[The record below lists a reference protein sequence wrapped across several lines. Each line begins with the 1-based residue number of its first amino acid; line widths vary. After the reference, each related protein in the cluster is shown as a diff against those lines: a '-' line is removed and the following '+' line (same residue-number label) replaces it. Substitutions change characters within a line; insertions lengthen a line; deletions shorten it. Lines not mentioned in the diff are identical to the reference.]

1 MFYIPLTLYMLKG
14 LRWSLVFL
22 AARVEDVKVVEEEES
37 MGFIDAK
44 TARKQL
50 IREYDGIRKVSRINA
65 IVLIRAAA
73 RGSNLVGLATA
84 RELVEQIV
92 DPINEELERL
102 QLKPV
107 EKRNDLSMT
116 NYVEIAYGKHYTKKL
131 EKIAGEKVNWDTPLV
146 GQDVYLTPY
155 WKAYLLKDRKVLLI
169 THKTMSDIIR
179 VLPDKDSFRR
189 WREWHYNGFPD
200 PETGRRQKRTTGEPF
215 NEFLELPIKEDT
227 AGEKAE
233 TLTPE
238 EMRQIYLALRV
249 ELSPQDADRILSKIE
264 TIQKEVERK

>member
-1 MFYIPLTLYMLKG
+1 
-14 LRWSLVFL
+14 
-22 AARVEDVKVVEEEES
+22 
-37 MGFIDAK
+37 
-44 TARKQL
+44 
-50 IREYDGIRKVSRINA
+50 
-65 IVLIRAAA
+65 
-73 RGSNLVGLATA
+73 VGLATA

-102 QLKPV
+102 QLKP
-107 EKRNDLSMT
+107 
-116 NYVEIAYGKHYTKKL
+116 
-131 EKIAGEKVNWDTPLV
+131 
-146 GQDVYLTPY
+146 
-155 WKAYLLKDRKVLLI
+155 
-169 THKTMSDIIR
+169 
-179 VLPDKDSFRR
+179 
-189 WREWHYNGFPD
+189 
-200 PETGRRQKRTTGEPF
+200 